1 MPTTRA
7 SGAQTPVTLPL
18 APADA
23 RRELRTLLTG
33 TRWCPH
39 VDSVVLAVHEAL
51 VNADRHGGGAVRLDA
66 SVEGDAL
73 VIEVCDRGPG
83 FEFPPPAD
91 QVVTE
96 TSDPF
101 SEHGRG
107 VWLIRQ
113 IASRAETDRRGDD
126 FCLRMRFDPP
136 GVRTRR

>member
-7 SGAQTPVTLPL
+7 SGEHTPVILPL

-23 RRELRTLLTG
+23 RRELRILLAG
-33 TRWCPH
+33 TRWCPQ

-51 VNADRHGGGAVRLDA
+51 VNADRHGGGAVRLD
-66 SVEGDAL
+66 VCIHGDAL

-83 FEFPPPAD
+83 FEFPTPAD

-107 VWLIRQ
+107 VWLICQ
-113 IASRAETDRRGDD
+113 IASRAETDRRGDN
-126 FCLRMRFDPP
+126 FCLRMQFDPP
-136 GVRTRR
+136 GGRTRR